1 MTEAAVTATYTVE
14 GMTCQ
19 HCVNAVTEEV
29 AKLPGVQQVAVDL
42 PTGVVT
48 VTSTGPLDADAVRV
62 AVDEAG
68 YAVA

>member
-29 AKLPGVQQVAVDL
+29 AKLPGVQRVEVDL
-42 PTGVVT
+42 PTGAVT
-48 VTSTGPLDADAVRV
+48 VTSDTPLDDAVMRA